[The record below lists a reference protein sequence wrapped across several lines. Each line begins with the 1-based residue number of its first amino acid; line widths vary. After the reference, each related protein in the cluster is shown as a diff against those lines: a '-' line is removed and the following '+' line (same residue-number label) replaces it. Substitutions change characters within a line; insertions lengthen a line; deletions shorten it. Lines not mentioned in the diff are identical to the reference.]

1 MLNGKKCLKQRK
13 RISPS
18 NFTYSIQ
25 IRDQIPASTDSFE
38 FLNQINPKRLF
49 PIQKEKKETNKQ
61 TNKQNHHP
69 IFHIQISVSSK
80 FQLQQTILI
89 FWKEFSKKGY
99 FWSKQK
105 KNKTSPSNSS
115 YSN

>member
-1 MLNGKKCLKQRK
+1 MLHGKSLKQKK
-13 RISPS
+13 RTSPS

-38 FLNQINPKRLF
+38 FLNQINPKKLF

-69 IFHIQISVSSK
+69 ILHIQISVSSK

-89 FWKEFSKKGY
+89 FWKKFSKKDTSGLNR
-99 FWSKQK
+99 K
-105 KNKTSPSNSS
+105 KTTSPVNSS

>member
-1 MLNGKKCLKQRK
+1 MLNGKKSLKQRK

-25 IRDQIPASTDSFE
+25 IRDQIQSSTGSFDFFE
-38 FLNQINPKRLF
+38 PNYSQSK
-49 PIQKEKKETNKQ
+49 KKKKE

-69 IFHIQISVSSK
+69 ILHIQISVSSK